1 VKWWRRGGGVAAF
14 GVVMLLPGCVSAAPA
29 PEGTAVSGGAGTP
42 DTTGAYGKGLGRD
55 EIGHSANVTFV
66 ANVPFG
72 RPFDGPET
80 TGTDMAFQGD
90 YAFVGNYE
98 GFTVHDIS
106 DPARPK
112 VTARV
117 ACPGGQND
125 ISVMGDL
132 LFLSVDEPRAD
143 AACGSGRGDEQTG
156 WEGIRVFDISDVA
169 HPRYVK
175 AVATA
180 CGSHTHTLVPGKGAG
195 NEKVYVSVSACG
207 PGPDAV
213 HCRPPHD
220 SISIVEVPLGD
231 PARARVVAEP
241 VLFPDGGYIG
251 GGGRAST
258 TGCHDITVYPEKD
271 LAAGA
276 CMGNGL
282 LMDISDP
289 VRPRVLQ
296 EVTDTAAFSIWH
308 SATFSND
315 ATKVVFGDELGSGV
329 SPTCDAR
336 TPRTQGTDAVYEIT
350 PDRRLVRH
358 GHFKIPRDQTPSE
371 NCVAHN
377 GSLMPVPGRDIMVQA
392 WYQGGVSVIDFTD
405 ADHPVEIGYFERGPL
420 GDHLLGG
427 SWSAYYYNGYIYSSD
442 IMKGLDVLRIDDPRT
457 DPAGKVRMKRLNA
470 QTQVSYPEN

>member
-1 VKWWRRGGGVAAF
+1 MVSVG
-14 GVVMLLPGCVSAAPA
+14 VMLLLSGCASAVPR

-42 DTTGAYGKGLGRD
+42 GAAGTYGEGLGRD

-66 ANVPFG
+66 ANVPFD

-80 TGTDMAFQGD
+80 IGTDMAFQGD

-106 DPARPK
+106 DPERPK

-117 ACPGGQND
+117 VCPAGQND
-125 ISVMGDL
+125 ISVLGDL

-143 AACGSGRGDEQTG
+143 AACGSGRGDEKTG
-156 WEGIRVFDISDVA
+156 WEGIRVFDISDVT
-169 HPRYVK
+169 HPRYVR

-180 CGSHTHTLVPGKGAG
+180 CGSHTHTLVPGKGADDD
-195 NEKVYVSVSACG
+195 KVFVYVSSFGPSA
-207 PGPDAV
+207 DAA

-220 SISIVEVPLGD
+220 SISIIEVPLGD
-231 PARARVVAEP
+231 PAAARVVAEP
-241 VLFPDGGYIG
+241 VLFPDGGYAG
-251 GGGRAST
+251 DGDRAAT

-271 LAAGA
+271 LAAAA

-336 TPRTQGTDAVYEIT
+336 TPRTQGADAVYEIT

-358 GHFKIPRDQTPSE
+358 GYFKIPRDQTPSE

-377 GSLMPVPGRDIMVQA
+377 GSLIPVPGRDIMVQA

-405 ADHPVEIGYFERGPL
+405 ADHPEEIGYFERGPL

-442 IMKGLDVLRIDDPRT
+442 IVKGLDVLRIDDPRT
-457 DPAGKVRMKRLNA
+457 DPAGKVRMERLNA
-470 QTQVSYPEN
+470 QTQVSYPEK